1 MPKHTWALSVKT
13 DSGSGP
19 VDSVVIT
26 TPVEI
31 NLGKSGTSSDIQVGV
46 GDVVEVDVNITV
58 ANIASF
64 FMESDQPMRVRTNS
78 ELAPSQEFA
87 LVAKTAMGW
96 NNQDLPHGATNPLT
110 TNVTKFFLYNQGT
123 KIANFQAGF
132 ALNQDSVFS

>member
-26 TPVEI
+26 TPAEV

-46 GDVVEVDVNITV
+46 EDVVRVAVSITV

-64 FMESDQPMRVRTNS
+64 FMESDQPMRVRVNS
-78 ELAPSQEFA
+78 ETAPAQEFS
-87 LVAKTAMGW
+87 LLAKTAMGW

-110 TNVTKFFLYNQGT
+110 TDITALYLYNQGS

-132 ALNQDSVFS
+132 ALQQDSVFS

>member
-1 MPKHTWALSVKT
+1 MPKHTWSLSVKT

-19 VDSVVIT
+19 TDSVVIT

-31 NLGKSGTSSDIQVGV
+31 NLGKSGTTSDIQVGV
-46 GDVVEVDVNITV
+46 GDVVQVNVAITV

-64 FMESDQPMRVRTNS
+64 YMESDQPMRVRVNS
-78 ELAPSQEFA
+78 EVAPAQEFA
-87 LVAKTAMGW
+87 LIAKTAMGW
-96 NNQDLPHGATNPLT
+96 NNMDLPHGATNPLT
-110 TNVTKFFLYNQGT
+110 TNITALFLYNQGT